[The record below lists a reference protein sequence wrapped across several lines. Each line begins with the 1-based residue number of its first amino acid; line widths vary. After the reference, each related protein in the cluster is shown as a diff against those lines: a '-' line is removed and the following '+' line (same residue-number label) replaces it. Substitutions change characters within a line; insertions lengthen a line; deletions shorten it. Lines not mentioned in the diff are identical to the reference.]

1 MIDKK
6 KYKLEETNYHKETY
20 DKKQI
25 IIGHSYRD
33 DMLHYSSWVNR
44 WNGKYTKTTTYTI
57 NLDGNIYEHYDP
69 KYWSD
74 YLGVNQ
80 DKFNISITLSN
91 IGWLKK
97 DLNNDY
103 KDWLGH
109 IYKGSDIII
118 KKWRNHQ
125 YWKNYTKEQL
135 KSLSILIKKL
145 CKDFNINKEVI
156 EHNVYDDSIDLFDG
170 IVFKSNYYQ
179 EITDVSP
186 AFDISHIKKIEN
198 YG

>member
-6 KYKLEETNYHKETY
+6 KYKLEETNYHKEIY

-44 WNGKYTKTTTYTI
+44 WNGNYTKTTTYTI
-57 NLDGNIYEHYDP
+57 NLDGKIYEHYNP

-91 IGWLKK
+91 ICWLKK

-109 IYKGSDIII
+109 IYKGNDIII

-125 YWKNYTKEQL
+125 YWKNYTEEQL
-135 KSLSILIKKL
+135 KSLSSLIKKL

>member
-6 KYKLEETNYHKETY
+6 KYKLEETNYHKEIY

-44 WNGKYTKTTTYTI
+44 WNGNYTKTTTYTI
-57 NLDGNIYEHYDP
+57 NLDGKIYEHYNP

-97 DLNNDY
+97 
-103 KDWLGH
+103 
-109 IYKGSDIII
+109 I
-118 KKWRNHQ
+118 
-125 YWKNYTKEQL
+125 
-135 KSLSILIKKL
+135 
-145 CKDFNINKEVI
+145 
-156 EHNVYDDSIDLFDG
+156 
-170 IVFKSNYYQ
+170 
-179 EITDVSP
+179 
-186 AFDISHIKKIEN
+186 
-198 YG
+198 